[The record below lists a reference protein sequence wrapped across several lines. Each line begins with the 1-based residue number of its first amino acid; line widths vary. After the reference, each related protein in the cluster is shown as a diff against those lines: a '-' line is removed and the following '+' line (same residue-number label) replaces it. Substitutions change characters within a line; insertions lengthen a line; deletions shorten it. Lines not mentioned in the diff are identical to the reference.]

1 MKYLF
6 ISLLCFC
13 FIQDIDSRP
22 KQSLG
27 DTTVYL
33 FLLHDCVICE
43 SYAPSLEALYSA
55 FGDRFSFLGVFPN
68 FISKKKDIESFA
80 SKYRLT
86 IPMKTDYFKTLT
98 NKFGVEVTPTAVIFD
113 HRNNEILYK
122 GRIDDEFISIGK
134 RKSVITNYDLK
145 DALEALVLSKEYQ
158 KNTQAVGCLINFG
171 DLKY

>member
-1 MKYLF
+1 
-6 ISLLCFC
+6 
-13 FIQDIDSRP
+13 
-22 KQSLG
+22 
-27 DTTVYL
+27 
-33 FLLHDCVICE
+33 
-43 SYAPSLEALYSA
+43 
-55 FGDRFSFLGVFPN
+55 
-68 FISKKKDIESFA
+68 
-80 SKYRLT
+80 
-86 IPMKTDYFKTLT
+86 MKTDYFKTLT